1 MKNGRMLRAVASLA
15 VGGVVVIAPI
25 CRMWCSTCQ
34 QDTPGAAHAA
44 TGRIVCSRCQQPVRS
59 RRPAPNARICDDGI
73 ALDEQATTAAAAT
86 ASFRQDD
93 WSGQQRVR
101 QLAREL
107 KRPAV
112 AANKAAASTFS
123 DRRRFEPPQDLYGH
137 IDRSPAASITPA
149 ATQLSANAVLQS
161 RRTESSQI
169 VAWLIVLVGSLALVG
184 GIGLIAWS
192 LSTKQMLHWNLA
204 LGLALGGQGTLILGL
219 VLAVSR
225 LWRHSRYA
233 AGKLQDVHARLGQL
247 QQTAEVLTTMRAGGG
262 APAFYAEL
270 ARGASPQML
279 LTNLKGQLDQL
290 AARLGGGW

>member
-1 MKNGRMLRAVASLA
+1 
-15 VGGVVVIAPI
+15 
-25 CRMWCSTCQ
+25 MWCSTCQ

-59 RRPAPNARICDDGI
+59 KRPAPHARICDEGL
-73 ALDEQATTAAAAT
+73 ALDEQATKAAAAT
-86 ASFRQDD
+86 TPLRLDD

-107 KRPAV
+107 KRSNTAT
-112 AANKAAASTFS
+112 NKAAASTFS
-123 DRRRFEPPQDLYGH
+123 DRRRFEPPQDLCGQ
-137 IDRSPAASITPA
+137 IDRTPA
-149 ATQLSANAVLQS
+149 ATQLSANAALQS

-169 VAWLIVLVGSLALVG
+169 VAWLIVLVGSLALVTG
-184 GIGLIAWS
+184 VGLIAWS

-219 VLAVSR
+219 VLVVSR

-247 QQTAEVLTTMRAGGG
+247 QQTAEVLATMRAGGG

-270 ARGASPQML
+270 ARGASPHML

-290 AARLGGGW
+290 ATRLGGGV